1 VRLITGGV
9 QAGAPDGLNSELRGN
24 HSSQPSVSLISGGAQ
39 DHGVTDSG
47 GHKIGILDW
56 WKVKKE

>member
-1 VRLITGGV
+1 VRLITSGV
-9 QAGAPDGLNSELRGN
+9 QAGAPDGLHFELRGN
-24 HSSQPSVSLISGGAQ
+24 HNSQPSVSLISGGARH
-39 DHGVTDSG
+39 HGFTDSG